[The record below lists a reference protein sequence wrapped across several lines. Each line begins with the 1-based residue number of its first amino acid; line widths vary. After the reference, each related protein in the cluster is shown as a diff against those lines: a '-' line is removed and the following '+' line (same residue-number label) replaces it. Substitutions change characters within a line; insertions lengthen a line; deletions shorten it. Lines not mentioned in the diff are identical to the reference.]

1 MDCELKCKTQIY
13 NILEDNTG
21 ENLDDL
27 GYGDGFLGIIP
38 KTQSV
43 EEIIDK
49 LDFIKIINIC
59 SAKKMFQETEKIPQ
73 TV

>member
-27 GYGDGFLGIIP
+27 GYGDGFWDTTP
-38 KTQSV
+38 KAQFMK
-43 EEIIDK
+43 EIIDK
-49 LDFIKIINIC
+49 LTSLKLKTLQKTL
-59 SAKKMFQETEKIPQ
+59 SRE
-73 TV
+73 